1 MATHNLASHI
11 VVLTPTGSRVYGMTR
26 RLPPRS
32 PLAVVVL
39 TLLAE
44 APMHAYRMR
53 QLIKERAKDTV
64 VNVERSNSVYQTIAR
79 LQRDELIR
87 VREQLRDERRP
98 ERTVYEIT
106 EAGLSTLRSWLDTML
121 STPAREFPEFPAALA
136 CLPITTPDHL
146 LRQLEARASR
156 LAALTEAAPELPLPR
171 VLIIEEEYKQAM
183 AEAELAWVRTVIDDL
198 RAGRLDWSEE
208 QLRPL
213 AESTGTSPGD
223 VG

>member
-1 MATHNLASHI
+1 
-11 VVLTPTGSRVYGMTR
+11 
-26 RLPPRS
+26 
-32 PLAVVVL
+32 
-39 TLLAE
+39 
-44 APMHAYRMR
+44 MHAYRMR
-53 QLIKERAKDTV
+53 QLIQQRAKHTV

-106 EAGLSTLRSWLDTML
+106 EAGRATLRSWLETML

-136 CLPITTPDHL
+136 CLPVTTPENV
-146 LRQLEARASR
+146 LRQLETRADR
-156 LAALTEAAPELPLPR
+156 LAELVAAADPEEAGLPR
-171 VLIIEEEYKQAM
+171 VLVIEEEYKRAM

-198 RAGRLDWSEE
+198 RAGRLGWSEE
-208 QLRPL
+208 RLRSL
-213 AESTGTSPGD
+213 AESSASHPGD